1 MEFICNIIFC
11 VSFMQIFLLF
21 LLTVLLN
28 LSKHVKIMVKCELLF
43 ENIIIFKTKNLLL
56 IKKVVAGCDKKR
68 VAYRKNSTDDLREES
83 ITGDPEEEPIT
94 EDAYKDLVT
103 VKYDRHCAKNVQ
115 IRSFF

>member
-1 MEFICNIIFC
+1 
-11 VSFMQIFLLF
+11 
-21 LLTVLLN
+21 
-28 LSKHVKIMVKCELLF
+28 MVKCELLF

-56 IKKVVAGCDKKR
+56 IKKVVAGFDEKR